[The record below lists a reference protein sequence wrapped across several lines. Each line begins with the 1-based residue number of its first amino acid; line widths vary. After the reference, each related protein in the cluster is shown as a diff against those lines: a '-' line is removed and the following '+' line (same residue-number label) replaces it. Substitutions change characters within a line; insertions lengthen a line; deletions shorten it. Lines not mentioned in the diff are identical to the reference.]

1 MSSGERPAVP
11 ADWLGF
17 RELDQRAGTPKGE
30 AFRAFRR
37 LEGGWRE
44 GSDYLQLRAED
55 APDAIAAL
63 RAAGR
68 IYPASPHALLVA
80 PPRCLELLALLA
92 RQSQVP
98 AQGQQ

>member
-1 MSSGERPAVP
+1 MSEEASSPP

-17 RELDQRAGTPKGE
+17 RELDLRAGTPKGE

-37 LEGGWRE
+37 LEAGWRE

-55 APDAIAAL
+55 APAAIAAL

-68 IYPASPHALLVA
+68 IYPSSPHALLVA
-80 PPRCLELLALLA
+80 PARCTEILALLA
-92 RQSQVP
+92 QQIAESAQSQ
-98 AQGQQ
+98 Q